1 MNELYP
7 FKFKPFPHEM
17 IWGGSALNKYYNK
30 PFTANSKIGESWEVS
45 ALPGHTSV
53 VENGHLRGNNIEEL
67 IEIYM
72 GDMVGEKVFNKY
84 GLDFPLLVK
93 LIDANDVL
101 SVQVHPD
108 DELAAVRHGSYGKT
122 EMWYVLDAR
131 PGAELINGFNQIVSP
146 GIFSA
151 KLKEGKLLDILN
163 VVKVSPGD
171 VFFIPAGRVH
181 AIGTGIVLAEI
192 QQASDITYRI
202 YDWDRLDSGG
212 NARQLHIDQAM
223 DAIDF
228 NYSEDHKV
236 TYDIKR
242 NFPVRLAGCKY
253 FTTNLLDFNMMVT
266 RDYSLIDSFVIY
278 ICTKG
283 QFSVEWG
290 QGKIDVHKGETLLIP
305 SVFEDISLSPMGKST
320 LLEVYIEVDQW
331 E

>member
-7 FKFKPFPHEM
+7 FKFKPFPREM
-17 IWGGSALNKYYNK
+17 IWGGNALYEHYNK
-30 PFTANSKIGESWEVS
+30 PFPANSKIGESWEVS
-45 ALPGHTSV
+45 ALPGHISV
-53 VENGHLRGNNIEEL
+53 IENGRLQGNNIEEL

-72 GDMVGEKVFNKY
+72 GDLVGEKVFNRF

-131 PGAELINGFNQIVSP
+131 PGAELINGFNQVVSP
-146 GIFSA
+146 GIFSE
-151 KLKEGKLLDILN
+151 KIKEGKLLDILN
-163 VVKVSPGD
+163 VEKVSPGD

-181 AIGTGIVLAEI
+181 AIGKGIILAEI

-202 YDWDRLDSGG
+202 YDWDRLDTEG

-228 NYSEDHKV
+228 NYYKDQKV
-236 TYDIKR
+236 TYEIKR
-242 NFPVRLAGCKY
+242 NHPVRLAGCQY
-253 FTTNLLDFNMMVT
+253 FTTNLLDFDIRVG

-278 ICTKG
+278 ICTHG
-283 QFSVEWG
+283 QFSVEWE
-290 QGKIDVHKGETLLIP
+290 QGKIDVQKGETILIP
-305 SVFEDISLSPMGKST
+305 STFENISLSPIETST
-320 LLEVYIEVDQW
+320 LLEVYIESD
-331 E
+331 

>member
-1 MNELYP
+1 
-7 FKFKPFPHEM
+7 M
-17 IWGGSALNKYYNK
+17 IWGGNALQNYYNK
-30 PFTANSKIGESWEVS
+30 PFPENSRIGESWEVS
-45 ALPGHTSV
+45 ALPGHISV
-53 VENGHLRGNNIEEL
+53 VENGHLQGNNIEEL

-72 GDMVGEKVFNKY
+72 GDLVGEKVFNRF

-151 KLKEGKLLDILN
+151 KLNEGKLPDILN
-163 VVKVSPGD
+163 IEKVSPGD

-181 AIGTGIVLAEI
+181 AIGKGIVLAEI
-192 QQASDITYRI
+192 QQTSDITYRL
-202 YDWDRLDSGG
+202 YDWDRLDSEG

-228 NYSEDHKV
+228 NTYKDQKV
-236 TYDIKR
+236 SYEIKR
-242 NFPVRLAGCKY
+242 NFPVHIAGCQY
-253 FTTNLLDFNMMVT
+253 FTTNLLDFDMMIS

-278 ICTKG
+278 ICTHGK
-283 QFSVEWG
+283 FTVEWG
-290 QGKIDVHKGETLLIP
+290 QGKIEVHKGETVLIP
-305 SVFEDISLSPMGKST
+305 STLEDISLSPIEPSN
-320 LLEVYIEVDQW
+320 LLETYIKPD
-331 E
+331 